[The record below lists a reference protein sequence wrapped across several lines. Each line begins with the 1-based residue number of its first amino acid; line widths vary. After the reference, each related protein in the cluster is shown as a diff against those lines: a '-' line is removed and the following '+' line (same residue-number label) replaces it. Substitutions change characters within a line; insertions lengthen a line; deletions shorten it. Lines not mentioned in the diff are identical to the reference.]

1 MKPVTINQLYA
12 LDFLNHPDGGLY
24 QEKATRVLCHGEIG
38 HEKIHPPGH
47 GFVAS
52 TFLALVARGL
62 IYGKDGRLFL
72 TEEGK
77 QVLAKGKL

>member
-1 MKPVTINQLYA
+1 MKPLTINQLYA
-12 LDFLNHPDGGLY
+12 LDFLNTPDGGVYLHNSG
-24 QEKATRVLCHGEIG
+24 RVMVKGDIG
-38 HEKIHPPGH
+38 HEKVHPAGQ
-47 GFVAS
+47 GFATM
-52 TFLALVARGL
+52 TFLALVSRGL